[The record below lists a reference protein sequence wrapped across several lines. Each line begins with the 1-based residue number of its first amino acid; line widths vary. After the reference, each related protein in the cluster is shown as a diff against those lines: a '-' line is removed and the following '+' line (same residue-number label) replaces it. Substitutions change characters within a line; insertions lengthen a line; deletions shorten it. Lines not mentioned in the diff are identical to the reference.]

1 MFTQKTEEE
10 QNLKDG
16 EEDDFETDDDDGEV
30 SEMEVEN
37 QTQKRKKVS
46 VTDLID
52 MHVHYMKYMMLTLL
66 WRFDTYIS
74 TCVAP
79 CEFTVCKLNI
89 SSPKN

>member
-1 MFTQKTEEE
+1 MLSVSCFSAASMFTQKTEEE

-52 MHVHYMKYMMLTLL
+52 CMCII
-66 WRFDTYIS
+66 WSIW
-74 TCVAP
+74 C
-79 CEFTVCKLNI
+79 
-89 SSPKN
+89 